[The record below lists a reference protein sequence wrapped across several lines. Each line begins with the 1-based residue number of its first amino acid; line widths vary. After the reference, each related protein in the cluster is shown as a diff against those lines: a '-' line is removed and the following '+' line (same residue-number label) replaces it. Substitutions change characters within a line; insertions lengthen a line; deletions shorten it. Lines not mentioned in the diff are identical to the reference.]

1 MPEQSAKKEKK
12 SPGHI
17 ADSNTIKGVTV
28 FAQPLLVQLKVMWQ
42 EKWQRSRW

>member
-12 SPGHI
+12 KIPGHI

-28 FAQPLLVQLKVMWQ
+28 FAQPLLVQLEVM
-42 EKWQRSRW
+42 